1 MLKRTD
7 VFSNISD
14 AAKAAPSLGYK
25 SYLQC
30 KRPKGFR
37 QAFYFNEGM
46 KLSHVDSIYMK
57 LIYNRH
63 CLSRN
68 FQLILKVYYLIPNFS
83 ARLAK
88 AASLTA
94 NALRCFARF
103 SAARALS
110 SASSASLLALA
121 ALTTSSHLFML

>member
-1 MLKRTD
+1 MFFLTYQMPKT
-7 VFSNISD
+7 
-14 AAKAAPSLGYK
+14 APSLGYK

-46 KLSHVDSIYMK
+46 KLSHDDSIEYVK
-57 LIYNRH
+57 LLYNRH

-94 NALRCFARF
+94 ASLRCFARF

-110 SASSASLLALA
+110 CASSASLLALA
-121 ALTTSSHLFML
+121 TLTTSSLLFM